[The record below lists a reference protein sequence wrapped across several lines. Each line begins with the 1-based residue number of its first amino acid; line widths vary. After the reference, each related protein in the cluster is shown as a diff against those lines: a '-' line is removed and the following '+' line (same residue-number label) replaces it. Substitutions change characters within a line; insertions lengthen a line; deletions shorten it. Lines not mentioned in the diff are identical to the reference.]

1 MLILRS
7 RSRYHK
13 HHNFEVVGVRDILK
27 HLYQLW
33 CSMKIALISLGDKAM
48 VLLIL
53 LGSAAD
59 VQS

>member
-13 HHNFEVVGVRDILK
+13 HHNFEVVVGVRDILK

-33 CSMKIALISLGDKAM
+33 YSMKIALISLGDKAM

-53 LGSAAD
+53 LGYAAD
-59 VQS
+59 V